1 MQESRLANYS
11 DCFVVKHSHFC
22 PQLTQELSAYCETSV
37 INAANA
43 PICSLLVLHS
53 KQRFG
58 TLLVFCYA
66 ECFCHHLCGPCG

>member
-11 DCFVVKHSHFC
+11 DCFVVKRSHFC

-43 PICSLLVLHS
+43 PICSLLVLHY